1 VTPAT
6 IVGWLMG
13 NPATAAGLVFGAAGL
28 GVGVGCLVRANQIY
42 ERQKKEAIKAEERSR
57 AFIEARHE
65 QIMALIEGAAVKVH
79 EERTGQ
85 HATPEMRAEFKAAAG
100 AAATILG
107 SYVNPNDFFYRLA
120 AGQDPWVSLT
130 PKGREA
136 LEKEAGEGPKPD
148 KQEKPGGPR
157 EEDEK

>member
-1 VTPAT
+1 MIAFVMTILSWLVTVV
-6 IVGWLMG
+6 ILGWLAAKI
-13 NPATAAGLVFGAAGL
+13 PTAAGLALGAAGV

-57 AFIEARHE
+57 AFIE
-65 QIMALIEGAAVKVH
+65 GAAVKVH

-85 HATPEMRAEFKAAAG
+85 PATPEMRAEFKAAAG

-130 PKGREA
+130 PNGREA
-136 LEKEAGEGPKPD
+136 LEKEAGERPKPD
-148 KQEKPGGPR
+148 KQEKPGGSR